1 MSNNMGPGRERYKNG
16 VPVSSLFA
24 GVYDCAVCGQEV
36 GVTYAFGYP
45 KGPVLCQSCA
55 EACHQIQ
62 QENRRAMVR
71 RWMDENPGSLKEIT
85 D

>member
-1 MSNNMGPGRERYKNG
+1 MSDMGPGRKQYKDG
-16 VPVSSLFA
+16 ATVPCG
-24 GVYDCAVCGQEV
+24 GVYDCAVCRQEV
-36 GVTYAFGYP
+36 GISYAFGYP
-45 KGPVLCQSCA
+45 KGPVLCRPCGAAYLQL
-55 EACHQIQ
+55 Q